1 VRDEEG
7 SPRSVVIEFTSPA
20 LKQRDSILSG
30 ADGVYKMTGL
40 PPGRYSLKF
49 TLFHSFD
56 RKVGRGRTGTDC
68 ATRDKVVVRAG
79 RHTTVDVVLKYCSG
93 YIIETIRSPV
103 DRANPMPEQ

>member
-7 SPRSVVIEFTSPA
+7 SPRSVVVEFTSPA
-20 LKQRDSILSG
+20 LKQRNSILSG
-30 ADGVYKMTGL
+30 ADGGYKMTGL

-49 TLFHSFD
+49 TLFHSYD

-79 RHTTVDVVLKYCSG
+79 QHTTVDAVIKYCSG
-93 YIIETIRSPV
+93 YIIETFRSPV
-103 DRANPMPEQ
+103 ERAHPTTEQ